1 MTDHC
6 ANLSQYGDLSLID
19 VGSFWN
25 QSCEYEQYMTS
36 PDIRGQET
44 ADKTFYQARVV
55 IGVALVCIML
65 VCGIGNF
72 LFIVTLA
79 RYKNLRNI
87 TNLLI
92 VNLAISDF
100 IVAIVCC
107 PFEMDY
113 YVVRELSWSFGHV
126 LCSSVNYLRTVSLY
140 VSTNALLAIAVDRY
154 LVIVHPLKPR
164 MKFQTVYCVLTA
176 VWLVSLLI
184 SIPSAYFTTETTF
197 DAFPGSN
204 GKIFCGQIWPADKEL
219 LYKSYFL
226 FLFIL
231 EFVAPVM
238 TMSLCYVQI
247 CRELWFKSM
256 PGVQTSQIKKRL
268 RARRKTV
275 LVLMGILTAYILCW
289 APYYGYAIVRDFF
302 PNVLLRE
309 RHSITVYYIVECI
322 AVSNSMINTLFFVT
336 VKNNTFKYVRR
347 ILLQHWRATY
357 TPDKSTVVQECR
369 TSVLPVSEL
378 LLRQQ

>member
-1 MTDHC
+1 MTDNC
-6 ANLSQYGDLSLID
+6 ANLSQYNDLSLAD
-19 VGSFWN
+19 VGSSWN
-25 QSCEYEQYMTS
+25 QSCEYDQYMTS
-36 PDIRGQET
+36 PDLKGQEA

-65 VCGIGNF
+65 VCGVGNF

-126 LCSSVNYLRTVSLY
+126 LCSSVNYLRMVSLY

-164 MKFQTVYCVLTA
+164 MKFQTAYCVLLA
-176 VWLVSLLI
+176 VWVVSLLI

-197 DAFPGSN
+197 DTSPGSN
-204 GKIFCGQIWPADKEL
+204 KKIFCGQIWPADKEIF
-219 LYKSYFL
+219 YKSYFL

-238 TMSLCYVQI
+238 TMSLCYEKI

-256 PGVQTSQIKKRL
+256 PGVQTNQIKKRL

-302 PNVLLRE
+302 PHVLLRE

-347 ILLQHWRATY
+347 ILFQPWRATY

-369 TSVLPVSEL
+369 TSVLPVSD
-378 LLRQQ
+378 

>member
-1 MTDHC
+1 MVTFC
-6 ANLSQYGDLSLID
+6 ANLLLYNDLSLAD
-19 VGSFWN
+19 TGAPWNGS
-25 QSCEYEQYMTS
+25 CDYEQYVTS
-36 PDIRGQET
+36 DAREEDAGKI
-44 ADKTFYQARVV
+44 YQVRVV
-55 IGVALVCIML
+55 IGIVLVCIML

-72 LFIVTLA
+72 LFIVALA

-113 YVVRELSWSFGHV
+113 YVVRELSWNFGHV
-126 LCSSVNYLRTVSLY
+126 LCSSVNYLRMVSLY
-140 VSTNALLAIAVDRY
+140 VSTNALLVIAVDRY

-164 MKFQTVYCVLTA
+164 MKFRTAYFVLIA
-176 VWLVSLLI
+176 VWAVSLVI
-184 SIPSAYFTTETTF
+184 SIPSVYFTTETTF
-197 DAFPGSN
+197 DAFPSGG
-204 GKIFCGQIWPADKEL
+204 GKVFCGQIWPADEVL
-219 LYKSYFL
+219 FYKSYFL

-231 EFVAPVM
+231 EFVAPVV
-238 TMSLCYVQI
+238 TMSLCYLQI
-247 CRELWFKSM
+247 SKELWFKSM

-268 RARRKTV
+268 RARRKMV

-309 RHSITVYYIVECI
+309 RHSITVYYIVKCI
-322 AVSNSMINTLFFVT
+322 AVSNSIINTLFFIA
-336 VKNNTFKYVRR
+336 VKNTTIKSARR
-347 ILLQHWRATY
+347 TLLQNCRATLVQDR
-357 TPDKSTVVQECR
+357 TTAVQEGR
-369 TSVLPVSEL
+369 TSVLPVSE
-378 LLRQQ
+378 

>member
-1 MTDHC
+1 MADHC
-6 ANLSQYGDLSLID
+6 ANLSQYSDWSMID
-19 VGSFWN
+19 VDSSWN
-25 QSCEYEQYMTS
+25 QSCEYEQYMTP
-36 PDIRGQET
+36 PDIRGQEI
-44 ADKTFYQARVV
+44 ADKTFHQARIA

-65 VCGIGNF
+65 VCGVGNF

-100 IVAIVCC
+100 IVAIMCC

-164 MKFQTVYCVLTA
+164 MKFQTAYCVLTA

-204 GKIFCGQIWPADKEL
+204 EKIFCGQIWPADKKVF
-219 LYKSYFL
+219 YKSYFL
-226 FLFIL
+226 FLFVL
-231 EFVAPVM
+231 EFVAPVTAM
-238 TMSLCYVQI
+238 TLCYVKI

-256 PGVQTSQIKKRL
+256 PGVQTNQIKKRL

-275 LVLMGILTAYILCW
+275 LVLMGILTVYILCW
-289 APYYGYAIVRDFF
+289 APYYGYSIVRDFF
-302 PNVLLRE
+302 PNVLMRE
-309 RHSITVYYIVECI
+309 RYSITVYYIVECI

-336 VKNNTFKYVRR
+336 AKNNTLKYARTV
-347 ILLQHWRATY
+347 LLQHWRVTY

-369 TSVLPVSEL
+369 TSVLPVSE
-378 LLRQQ
+378 

>member
-1 MTDHC
+1 MVDHC
-6 ANLSQYGDLSLID
+6 ANLSRYNDSMSD
-19 VGSFWN
+19 VSSFWN
-25 QSCEYEQYMTS
+25 QSCEYDQYMTS

-44 ADKTFYQARVV
+44 ADKTFHQARVV

-65 VCGIGNF
+65 VCGVGNF

-79 RYKNLRNI
+79 RHRNLRNI

-154 LVIVHPLKPR
+154 MVIVHPLKPR
-164 MKFQTVYCVLTA
+164 MKYQTAYCILIA
-176 VWLVSLLI
+176 VWVVSLLI
-184 SIPSAYFTTETTF
+184 SIPAAYFTTETTF
-197 DAFPGSN
+197 DTSLGSD
-204 GKIFCGQIWPADKEL
+204 GKIFCGQIWPADKEFF
-219 LYKSYFL
+219 YKSYFL

-231 EFVAPVM
+231 EFVVPVT

-256 PGVQTSQIKKRL
+256 PGVQTNQIKKRL

-275 LVLMGILTAYILCW
+275 LVLMVILTAYILCW

-302 PNVLLRE
+302 PSVLLRE

-336 VKNNTFKYVRR
+336 VKNNNVKYTRKM
-347 ILLQHWRATY
+347 LLQRWTATY
-357 TPDKSTVVQECR
+357 TLDKSTVVQECR
-369 TSVLPVSEL
+369 TSVLPVSE
-378 LLRQQ
+378 

>member
-1 MTDHC
+1 MVDHC
-6 ANLSQYGDLSLID
+6 ANLSRYIDLSLADAIT
-19 VGSFWN
+19 SWN
-25 QSCEYEQYMTS
+25 ESCEYDQYMTS
-36 PDIRGQET
+36 PDIRGEED
-44 ADKTFYQARVV
+44 AIKTYQVRVV
-55 IGVALVCIML
+55 IGIVLVCIML

-72 LFIVTLA
+72 LFIITLA

-113 YVVRELSWSFGHV
+113 YVVRELSWNFGHV
-126 LCSSVNYLRTVSLY
+126 LCSSVNYLRMVSLY
-140 VSTNALLAIAVDRY
+140 VSTNALLVIAVDRY

-164 MKFQTVYCVLTA
+164 MKLQTAYCILIA
-176 VWLVSLLI
+176 VWAVSLVI
-184 SIPSAYFTTETTF
+184 SIPSAYFMTETTF
-197 DAFPGSN
+197 DTSPNNG
-204 GKIFCGQIWPADKEL
+204 GKIFCGQIWPVDKVL
-219 LYKSYFL
+219 FYKSYFL

-231 EFVAPVM
+231 EFVAPVV
-238 TMSLCYVQI
+238 TMSLCYLQI
-247 CRELWFKSM
+247 SRELWFKSM
-256 PGVQTSQIKKRL
+256 PGVQTKQIRKRL

-309 RHSITVYYIVECI
+309 KHSITVYYIVKCI

-336 VKNNTFKYVRR
+336 VKNNTIKYARR
-347 ILLQHWRATY
+347 SLLQSCSATQMQ
-357 TPDKSTVVQECR
+357 DKSTVAQECR
-369 TSVLPVSEL
+369 TSVLPVSE
-378 LLRQQ
+378 

>member
-1 MTDHC
+1 MVDHC
-6 ANLSQYGDLSLID
+6 ANLSRYIDLSLADAIT
-19 VGSFWN
+19 SWN
-25 QSCEYEQYMTS
+25 ESCEYDQYMTS
-36 PDIRGQET
+36 PDIRGEED
-44 ADKTFYQARVV
+44 AIKTYQVRVV
-55 IGVALVCIML
+55 IGIVLVCIML

-72 LFIVTLA
+72 LFIITLA

-113 YVVRELSWSFGHV
+113 YVVRELSWNFGHV
-126 LCSSVNYLRTVSLY
+126 LCSSVNYLRMVSLY
-140 VSTNALLAIAVDRY
+140 VSTNALLVIAVDRY

-164 MKFQTVYCVLTA
+164 MKLQTAYCILIA
-176 VWLVSLLI
+176 VWAVSLVI
-184 SIPSAYFTTETTF
+184 SIPSAYFMTETTF
-197 DAFPGSN
+197 DTSPNNG
-204 GKIFCGQIWPADKEL
+204 GKIFCGQIWPVDKI
-219 LYKSYFL
+219 S
-226 FLFIL
+226 
-231 EFVAPVM
+231 
-238 TMSLCYVQI
+238 
-247 CRELWFKSM
+247 RELWFKSM
-256 PGVQTSQIKKRL
+256 PGVQTKQIRKRL

-309 RHSITVYYIVECI
+309 KHSITVYYIVKCI

-336 VKNNTFKYVRR
+336 VKNNTIKYARR
-347 ILLQHWRATY
+347 SLLQSCSATQMQ
-357 TPDKSTVVQECR
+357 DKSTVAQECR
-369 TSVLPVSEL
+369 TSVLPVSE
-378 LLRQQ
+378 